1 MYYNPE
7 VYYYEDPKPYPD
19 DPEPYDDDSE
29 LCYADDTYDNDEG
42 PRQHYEYSTY
52 ADDVNSPRDTNIYAG
67 AELDDGYHE
76 DEAAWDVDRYALTQ
90 RLDYE
95 GEEEDVHPPGD
106 EVGPLGAGPWHGD
119 DDPDPHAVDYGEST
133 AWERAWMDGPPIGEC
148 PDVWEGS
155 MAQWRDH
162 ILAAHDVVAREVQC
176 SEADDD
182 APVPDTNTVWMA
194 VELAEL
200 QTALQRD
207 DIPVAEREQLERT
220 LAELWA
226 DELEHQ
232 RAVTAGYTW
241 DEEQG
246 DYWHPLHGYM
256 ADEEEVEVPTST
268 DKYEVAE
275 ESPPLF
281 ACTDIAIVTQVL
293 PANPNAPAPMWQRI
307 LSLSPS
313 LPRRP
318 RLPHRHR
325 TIGSRVLRHLPKS
338 SLQKR
343 AESTPTRCKGR
354 HIAGHRASSCPTPQ
368 RDRPPHLPA
377 LDSDTSLTILH
388 PLSLSLP
395 SPKTVVVPREPGPPD
410 IPRPSSTVLIVD
422 PKFSPTPLDPV
433 PTASTLLLAPSAQR
447 RRNALRRLAKKGKG

>member
-7 VYYYEDPKPYPD
+7 VYYYEDPEPYPD
-19 DPEPYDDDSE
+19 DTEPYDDDSE
-29 LCYADDTYDNDEG
+29 LRYADDTYDNGEG
-42 PRQHYEYSTY
+42 PGQHHEYITY
-52 ADDVNSPRDTNIYAG
+52 ADDVNFPRDTNIYVG
-67 AELDDGYHE
+67 AESDDE

-90 RLDYE
+90 LLDY

-106 EVGPLGAGPWHGD
+106 EVGPLGTGPWHGD
-119 DDPDPHAVDYGEST
+119 DDPDPSRSRLWREYGMGT
-133 AWERAWMDGPPIGEC
+133 
-148 PDVWEGS
+148 

-182 APVPDTNTVWMA
+182 TPVQETNTVWMA

-207 DIPVAEREQLERT
+207 DIPVAEREQLEHT

-232 RAVTAGYTW
+232 RAVAAGYTW

-246 DYWHPLHGYM
+246 DYWHHLHGYT

-268 DKYEVAE
+268 DRYEVAE

-281 ACTDIAIVTQVL
+281 ACTDIAIVTQVP

-313 LPRRP
+313 LPRCP
-318 RLPHRHR
+318 RLPHRHG
-325 TIGSRVLRHLPKS
+325 TIGPRVLR
-338 SLQKR
+338 
-343 AESTPTRCKGR
+343 KGR
-354 HIAGHRASSCPTPQ
+354 RIAGHRASSCPTPQ
-368 RDRPPHLPA
+368 HDRPPHLPA

-395 SPKTVVVPREPGPPD
+395 SPKIVVVPREPGPPD

-422 PKFSPTPLDPV
+422 PEFSPTPLDPV
-433 PTASTLLLAPSAQR
+433 RTTSTLLLAPSAQW
-447 RRNALRRLAKKGKG
+447 RRNALRRLAKKRKG